1 MDLILSG
8 ENLTMSSVDIAERT
22 GKSHKNIM
30 RDIKKQFDGLKIGGL
45 NYESTYITS
54 QNKELPCYLLDKEQS
69 IILASGY
76 NVELRSKIIKRW
88 MELEE
93 QNQPKIPQSKLE
105 WMQLAIDQE
114 KQLIEQQATL
124 TVQAPKVEFYD
135 EVASSEGL
143 IDIAEVS
150 KILNIKK
157 FGRNKLFKFLK
168 EKSILRHNKQP
179 YQRYMNSGL
188 FKLIEQ
194 KYTPPDGIPRV
205 SLKTMVYQKGL
216 DYIRKLL
223 KKELVK

>member
-8 ENLTMSSVDIAERT
+8 ESLTMSSVDIAERT

-124 TVQAPKVEFYD
+124 TEQAPKVEFYD
-135 EVASSEGL
+135 DVTGSTDTVDMG
-143 IDIAEVS
+143 
-150 KILNIKK
+150 K
-157 FGRNKLFKFLK
+157 
-168 EKSILRHNKQP
+168 
-179 YQRYMNSGL
+179 
-188 FKLIEQ
+188 
-194 KYTPPDGIPRV
+194 
-205 SLKTMVYQKGL
+205 
-216 DYIRKLL
+216 
-223 KKELVK
+223 

>member
-8 ENLTMSSVDIAERT
+8 ENLTMSSVEIAERT

-76 NVELRSKIIKRW
+76 NVELRAKIIKRW

-93 QNQPKIPQSKLE
+93 QNQPKVPATMAEALKLAYE
-105 WMQLAIDQE
+105 QAV
-114 KQLIEQQATL
+114 LIEEQQATL
-124 TVQAPKVEFYD
+124 TEQAPKVEFYD
-135 EVASSEGL
+135 DVTGSSDTVDMGKVAKVLDMG
-143 IDIAEVS
+143 I
-150 KILNIKK
+150 
-157 FGRNKLFKFLK
+157 GRNKLFQFLRDH
-168 EKSILRHNKQP
+168 SILQKNNEP
-179 YQRYMNSGL
+179 YQNYVDRGYFRVIESRYS
-188 FKLIEQ
+188 K
-194 KYTPPDGIPRV
+194 PDGSTHIG
-205 SLKTMVYQKGL
+205 LKTVVYQKGL

-223 KKELVK
+223 KKELIK

>member
-8 ENLTMSSVDIAERT
+8 ESLTMSSVDIAERT

-124 TVQAPKVEFYD
+124 TEQAPKVEFYD
-135 EVASSEGL
+135 DVTGSTDTVDMGKVAK
-143 IDIAEVS
+143 V
-150 KILNIKK
+150 LNMGI
-157 FGRNKLFKFLK
+157 GRNKLFEFLRDHK
-168 EKSILRHNKQP
+168 ILQSKNEP
-179 YQRYMNSGL
+179 YQ
-188 FKLIEQ
+188 
-194 KYTPPDGIPRV
+194 KYVDLGYFRIVESKYNKPDGSSHI
-205 SLKTMVYQKGL
+205 SLKTVVYQKGM
-216 DYIRKLL
+216 DFIRKLL
-223 KKELVK
+223 KKEL

>member
-8 ENLTMSSVDIAERT
+8 ENLTMSSVEIAERT

-54 QNKELPCYLLDKEQS
+54 QNKELPCYLLDKEQC

-76 NVELRSKIIKRW
+76 NVELRAKIIKRW
-88 MELEE
+88 IELEE

-124 TVQAPKVEFYD
+124 TEQAPKVEFYD
-135 EVASSEGL
+135 DVTGSTDTVDMGKVAK
-143 IDIAEVS
+143 V
-150 KILNIKK
+150 LNMGI
-157 FGRNKLFKFLK
+157 GRNKLFEFLRDHK
-168 EKSILRHNKQP
+168 ILQGRNEP
-179 YQRYMNSGL
+179 YQ
-188 FKLIEQ
+188 
-194 KYTPPDGIPRV
+194 KYVDLGYFRIVESKYNKPDGSAHI
-205 SLKTMVYQKGL
+205 SLKTVVYQKGL
-216 DYIRKLL
+216 DFIRKLL
-223 KKELVK
+223 KKELVN